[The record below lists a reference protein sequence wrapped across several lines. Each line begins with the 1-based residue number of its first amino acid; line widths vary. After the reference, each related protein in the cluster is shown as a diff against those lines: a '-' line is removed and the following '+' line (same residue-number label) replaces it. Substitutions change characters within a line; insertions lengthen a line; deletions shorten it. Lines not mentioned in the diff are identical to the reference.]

1 MEYNEILLD
10 DSILDIDSWLPEEVF
25 NEIAEVVFGK
35 RKLNLSSFVLPIS
48 HQSIYKELKE
58 TQQNKIETSKAGY
71 SPIDSK
77 DQSYDASYSFKGAA
91 WWQQ

>member
-91 WWQQ
+91 